1 MPSFTGINFIIQEKN
16 TVVSILTL
24 SCVFMF
30 FVCYVTVLRMIFTKS
45 TLYDFYQKK
54 IDAYDSHCSNNIFGV
69 LDFRFKQ
76 KRQKIK
82 RMKAILGA
90 RQSVNHR

>member
-54 IDAYDSHCSNNIFGV
+54 LMLMIHIVQIIS
-69 LDFRFKQ
+69 
-76 KRQKIK
+76 
-82 RMKAILGA
+82 LGFWT
-90 RQSVNHR
+90 SG

>member
-54 IDAYDSHCSNNIFGV
+54 LMLMIHIVQIISLGFWTSGSN
-69 LDFRFKQ
+69 RSA
-76 KRQKIK
+76 KR
-82 RMKAILGA
+82 
-90 RQSVNHR
+90 